1 MTASP
6 DINLPPPLPSTP
18 PTSTRPTRILR
29 SRTNRVFAGVCGGL
43 AETYGSDPTAI
54 RLLAAILA
62 VITGIFP
69 MLLIYIVAAIVIPER
84 DEGAVPAYAP
94 GTPRTVT
101 PTQGGLIIGIILVGV
116 GALAFVNEWYGFDW
130 AMLWPV
136 ALLVLGVALIA
147 SARR

>member
-6 DINLPPPLPSTP
+6 DINQPPVVP
-18 PTSTRPTRILR
+18 PAPTATTRPPRILR

-43 AETYGSDPTAI
+43 AETYGSDPTAV

-69 MLLIYIVAAIVIPER
+69 MLLVYLVAAIVIPEH
-84 DEGAVPAYAP
+84 DDGTVPADASAS
-94 GTPRTVT
+94 PRTIT
-101 PTQGGLIIGIILVGV
+101 PIQGGLVVGIVLVGV
-116 GALAFVNEWYGFDW
+116 GVLAFVNEWYGIDW
-130 AMLWPV
+130 SMLWPV
-136 ALLVLGVALIA
+136 ALLVFGVALIA

>member
-1 MTASP
+1 MTAPP
-6 DINLPPPLPSTP
+6 DINPPPVLPSTP
-18 PTSTRPTRILR
+18 AAQPRPARILR

-84 DEGAVPAYAP
+84 DEGAVPADAS
-94 GTPRTVT
+94 GTPRTIT

-116 GALAFVNEWYGFDW
+116 GALAFVNEWYGIDW
-130 AMLWPV
+130 ALLWPV

-147 SARR
+147 AARR